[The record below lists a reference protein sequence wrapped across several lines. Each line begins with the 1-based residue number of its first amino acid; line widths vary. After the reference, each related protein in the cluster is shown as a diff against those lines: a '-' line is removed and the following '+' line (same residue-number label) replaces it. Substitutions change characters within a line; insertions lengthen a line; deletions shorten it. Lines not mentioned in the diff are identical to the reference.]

1 MLVLKIWFLQPRK
14 QVLFFWKK
22 TAWTPESWNASEGAC
37 RSCQLRASLRGS
49 CFWVGVRDEDQLFRI
64 QAFSLE
70 KVKLFSFSFQETIVC
85 IFEERKR
92 EDFFLLS
99 LGILPLGYPHGN
111 RPNLAYKHSQT
122 LPDCIETPR
131 VITRRLQ
138 TFQSWALTFCFLN
151 PFLTHSIFSHGKHY
165 CYYRLCLVNGLNVTF
180 VCLVY
185 HWQVSSRSLAALRKN
200 KMGTNNS

>member
-1 MLVLKIWFLQPRK
+1 MLVLKIGFLQPRK

-22 TAWTPESWNASEGAC
+22 TAWTPESWHASEGAC
-37 RSCQLRASLRGS
+37 RSCQLSASLRGS

-70 KVKLFSFSFQETIVC
+70 KVKLFSFSFQETIVYS
-85 IFEERKR
+85 KR
-92 EDFFLLS
+92 ERGRIFSYCLWEFCLWVIPMEIGPIWLINIVKPCLTALRHHVLS
-99 LGILPLGYPHGN
+99 RDGF
-111 RPNLAYKHSQT
+111 
-122 LPDCIETPR
+122 
-131 VITRRLQ
+131 RLSKAGHLH
-138 TFQSWALTFCFLN
+138 FVFLN